1 MLFGESDYL
10 GAAERRIFVEADA
23 QTGVMTEDM
32 IAYCGLVCTECKAF
46 IAKQTDD
53 NELRASAAAMWGSP
67 EWPMDVA
74 DINCD
79 GCKAEG
85 EHFKYCAA
93 CLVRTCGHERGVATC
108 AHCSEYV
115 CETLRNW
122 FKMAGTEAR
131 DRLER
136 IRTSA

>member
-1 MLFGESDYL
+1 
-10 GAAERRIFVEADA
+10 
-23 QTGVMTEDM
+23 MTEDM
-32 IAYCGLVCTECKAF
+32 TAYCGLDCTDCKAF

-53 NELRASAAAMWGSP
+53 NEMRVSAAAMWGSP
-67 EWPMDVA
+67 EWPVDVS

-79 GCKAEG
+79 GCKSNE

-93 CLVRTCGHERGVATC
+93 CSVRTCAHERGVATC

-115 CETLRNW
+115 CDTLSNW
-122 FKMAGTEAR
+122 FKMAGTEAM